1 MAHQIYIDDIS
12 DFAISAIIAFMR
24 TGKYELPTSIPG
36 FAALAKPPA
45 HVHRAASLHRA
56 NVVGSKEKAVLRR
69 NRGHVALT
77 DLVGHRTPNTKAHL
91 EIFGAAQKYDIAGL
105 CDIAIA
111 CFREVVV
118 EFKGHPEVERL
129 LKKGLPFALEL

>member
-1 MAHQIYIDDIS
+1 MK
-12 DFAISAIIAFMR
+12 
-24 TGKYELPTSIPG
+24 TGRYDLPIFIPG

-56 NVVGSKEKAVLRR
+56 NVVGENEKVMLRS

-77 DLVGHRTPNTKAHL
+77 DLVGHRTPNTEAHL

-105 CDIAIA
+105 RDAAIA
-111 CFREVVV
+111 CFREVVM

-129 LKKGLPFALEL
+129 LKEGLPFALEL